1 MKQENSDFG
10 IFGFLV
16 FLVFL
21 VKVAGIPD
29 KNTKIQA
36 PGKWFFG
43 IFGYV
48 TVLYIYIYRINPL
61 MQSSIPATPMEHLLE
76 RVLKIPKIPKI
87 PSTTPGKSGIFVRN
101 TDHHILQEE
110 IEKHGTG

>member
-1 MKQENSDFG
+1 MKQENSHIG

-29 KNTKIQA
+29 KNTKI
-36 PGKWFFG
+36 PGGGLWFFG
-43 IFGYV
+43 IFGYP
-48 TVLYIYIYRINPL
+48 TVLYIYIDRINPL
-61 MQSSIPATPMEHLLE
+61 MQSSIPATPMEHPYE
-76 RVLKIPKIPKI
+76 RILKIPKIPKI
-87 PSTTPGKSGIFVRN
+87 PSTTPRNLGIFVRN